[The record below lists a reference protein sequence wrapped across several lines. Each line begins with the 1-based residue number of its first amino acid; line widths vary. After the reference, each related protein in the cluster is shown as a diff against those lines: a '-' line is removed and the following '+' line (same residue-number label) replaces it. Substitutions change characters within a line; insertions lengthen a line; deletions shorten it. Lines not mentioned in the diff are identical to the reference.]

1 MISVDILGN
10 VVGGIPIQSNT
21 LTLSVHARNVQCTT
35 ITGPIDRAFAVRM
48 ALHADAC
55 SDVESVGEC
64 DRPYEHYPFEDYD
77 AQHGAY
83 LQRLALLH
91 SEHMFFYERG
101 LLWNEDFMSESV
113 DDVYH
118 KNMYSMSWFYEGCY
132 PFDTWE
138 GNYEHWL
145 YDQVL
150 LAMIDGEHVVSP

>member
-1 MISVDILGN
+1 
-10 VVGGIPIQSNT
+10 
-21 LTLSVHARNVQCTT
+21 
-35 ITGPIDRAFAVRM
+35 M

-64 DRPYEHYPFEDYD
+64 DPPYEHYPFEDYD
-77 AQHGAY
+77 AQHAAY

-91 SEHMFFYERG
+91 SEHMFFYEHG
-101 LLWNEDFMSESV
+101 LLCNEDFMTESV

-138 GNYEHWL
+138 DNYEHWL

-150 LAMIDGEHVVSP
+150 LAMIDGEHVLSP